1 MRKILLTILLL
12 FYAISFSQEITTV
25 KGTILN
31 ANNNMPLENVNIVN
45 LNKVIGT
52 ATNRSGEFEIRVQVD
67 DTLHFSYLGF
77 KSIRV
82 RVTNDWIRYGI
93 NTRIDLT
100 ELALELEKVGYEDMA
115 TSK

>member
-45 LNKVIGT
+45 LNKVIAT
-52 ATNRSGEFEIRVQVD
+52 ADNVLSHPGITMRPLQLSISDLAIETGNESLNRIGHIF
-67 DTLHFSYLGF
+67 
-77 KSIRV
+77 
-82 RVTNDWIRYGI
+82 
-93 NTRIDLT
+93 
-100 ELALELEKVGYEDMA
+100 
-115 TSK
+115 